1 VLEDT
6 RGEPEKKQKKIP
18 NCYLKI
24 PRPHFLLPDIESDED
39 ALENAAEGL
48 IRDLGGC
55 KGGTGNT
62 ASTTGNT
69 ASTTIGS
76 LGGAGIV
83 SSGGVGGSEG
93 EGEASNIADGSR
105 GGSGGV
111 VPFVCTMDNN
121 IPIHK
126 KGYLLWKNRDG
137 GTLFTYL

>member
-69 ASTTIGS
+69 AS
-76 LGGAGIV
+76 A
-83 SSGGVGGSEG
+83 SSGGVGGSED

-111 VPFVCTMDNN
+111 APFVCTMDNN
-121 IPIHK
+121 SPIDK